1 MRHRFFLPLLA
12 GLAALVTGCADPV
25 IFAEVF
31 QQQEGQKLYTR
42 YNLWYTDPGSI
53 SSLNIQEGS
62 RLPIGTEIIPVGTD
76 EWDSTITFRDTA
88 GNEYTIQFG
97 PGYRLCSLHDFI
109 AYAFTNVPHVEL
121 LAEVPEKNRER
132 IRRGEA
138 VPGMN
143 REEVIF
149 AYGPP
154 PSCRTPNLRNE
165 SWLYWVTPTQTVRV
179 VFRGDIIRNIVNI
192 NKQR

>member
-42 YNLWYTDPGSI
+42 YNLWYTDPGNI

-76 EWDSTITFRDTA
+76 EWDSTIT
-88 GNEYTIQFG
+88 
-97 PGYRLCSLHDFI
+97 
-109 AYAFTNVPHVEL
+109 
-121 LAEVPEKNRER
+121 
-132 IRRGEA
+132 
-138 VPGMN
+138 
-143 REEVIF
+143 
-149 AYGPP
+149 
-154 PSCRTPNLRNE
+154 
-165 SWLYWVTPTQTVRV
+165 
-179 VFRGDIIRNIVNI
+179 
-192 NKQR
+192 